1 MSNKRSIQG
10 VWLIE
15 KTTGRNLIARAYTE
29 IEIDMDLIAPFL
41 SATHTFIDKA
51 SNETLKTIDTETSRY
66 VWSANEHLL
75 FVMVVSKRARLP
87 HMRFILDFA
96 MNEFMRKVVPKT
108 ETVETMLNHWP
119 GVSTTFNDFAEFVDE
134 LVSQYEETDECLV
147 AGKSMDCLEVYSH
160 LIRALLRIDVDK
172 GTRKKIMSKVQ
183 NRLEPIL
190 ESYQFL
196 QTVPIDNTGIEI
208 LSVDVYNVS
217 YRHLRNGLEDLLK
230 VLADV
235 IRSNVDKTT
244 YREMLF
250 EYAMPY
256 VKRDIDRLQTYAILD
271 DVVRYLF

>member
-1 MSNKRSIQG
+1 MSSKRSVQG

-15 KTTGRNLIARAYTE
+15 KTTGRNLIARAYTD

-51 SNETLKTIDTETSRY
+51 SNESLKTIDTEKSRY

-96 MNEFMRKVVPKT
+96 LNEFMRKVVPKD
-108 ETVETMLNHWP
+108 ETVESLLNQWQ
-119 GVSTTFNDFAEFVDE
+119 GVSTTFNDFAYFVDE
-134 LVSQYEETDECLV
+134 LVEQYEETDECLV

-160 LIRALLRIDVDK
+160 LIRAILRVDISQNE
-172 GTRKKIMSKVQ
+172 RKEIASKLKK
-183 NRLEPIL
+183 RLESTI

-196 QTVPIDNTGIEI
+196 QSIPIDEYGIEI

-217 YRHLRNGLEDLLK
+217 YRHLRNGLEELLK
-230 VLADV
+230 ILADV
-235 IRSNVDKTT
+235 IRSNVSKAK

-271 DVVRYLF
+271 DVIRYLF